1 MVAHESGKVGLS
13 QGQGCA
19 VARFDLLHPLPA
31 GTRCPTVACVADVLV
46 IEDDPTIRS
55 ALVRALTA
63 RRHSV
68 ETAPTAMAGLQSL
81 VAHPPDVVLLDLG
94 LPDLDGAALLAMI
107 RTVSDVPV
115 VVVSARDDG
124 AGIVALLDAGADD
137 YLVKPF
143 AADQLDARIRAVLR
157 RATSQRPSG
166 PVIVGGLEIDARA
179 RTARLDGVP
188 LDLSPKEFD
197 LLLYLA
203 ERAGEVISKRELL
216 AKVWNQPYGG
226 ADKTVDVHLHWLR
239 RKLGETADAPRYLHR
254 VRGVG
259 VKVVPPA

>member
-1 MVAHESGKVGLS
+1 
-13 QGQGCA
+13 
-19 VARFDLLHPLPA
+19 
-31 GTRCPTVACVADVLV
+31 VADVLI
-46 IEDDPTIRS
+46 IEDDATIRT

-63 RRHSV
+63 RSHSTM
-68 ETAPTAMAGLQSL
+68 TAPTAMAGLQSL
-81 VAHPPDVVLLDLG
+81 VAVRPDVVLLDLG

-107 RTVSDVPV
+107 RAVSDVPV
-115 VVVSARDDG
+115 IVVSARDDG
-124 AGIVALLDAGADD
+124 AGMVALLDAGADD

-157 RATSQRPSG
+157 RSDPAKAPG
-166 PVIVGGLEIDARA
+166 PIAVGGIVIDARA
-179 RTARLDGVP
+179 RSATLDGVA

-197 LLLYLA
+197 LLRYLA
-203 ERAGEVISKRELL
+203 ERAGEVVGKRELL

-239 RKLGETADAPRYLHR
+239 RKLGESADAPRHLHR

-259 VKVVPPA
+259 VKLAPPS